1 MSLTFLLSMIL
12 GPSWRSD
19 WWTVIPRSSSWILMR
34 AQSSAPR
41 LTGLVRYTSYG
52 TAGLVT
58 EVLLAELCHV
68 LQRHVLLVE
77 VVSVFP
83 EVRLD
88 GREEVCD
95 LLSVHTAVVSSSLEI
110 SQLSEKSSSDYTV
123 GHF

>member
-52 TAGLVT
+52 TAGLDT
-58 EVLLAELCHV
+58 EEELEE
-68 LQRHVLLVE
+68 QDEESRE
-77 VVSVFP
+77 VVITDSMIMCWWTILSTP
-83 EVRLD
+83 ESFSMSLR
-88 GREEVCD
+88 
-95 LLSVHTAVVSSSLEI
+95 SSLLI
-110 SQLSEKSSSDYTV
+110 FAMCSSVMS
-123 GHF
+123 FLWRL